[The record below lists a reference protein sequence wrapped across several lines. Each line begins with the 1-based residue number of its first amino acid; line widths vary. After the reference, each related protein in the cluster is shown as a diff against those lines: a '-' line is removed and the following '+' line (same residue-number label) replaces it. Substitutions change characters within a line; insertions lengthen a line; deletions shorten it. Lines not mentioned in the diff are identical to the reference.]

1 MDQRTNSPAWAPWWI
16 YVVVIV
22 GANLLKQQLLQD
34 QPVALNLAVT
44 VVLVVVLFGL
54 VTITFRALAGRRES

>member
-34 QPVALNLAVT
+34 QPVALNVAVT

>member
-34 QPVALNLAVT
+34 QPVALNVAVT
-44 VVLVVVLFGL
+44 VLLVVVLFGL
-54 VTITFRALAGRRES
+54 VTVSYRALAGPRES